1 VDPDNRRPVDYDLR
15 REMLS
20 ELQSS
25 MNVDEILRR
34 MDTGMPK
41 LYVTHKALLLRREH
55 PEWFG
60 EEAAYTPMVAEGS
73 KSDHLIG
80 FRRGDSVAVFVP
92 RWPLRLGG
100 SWAGTSVDL
109 PPGHWKNIFTGETV
123 MGGRLRVQSVLRR
136 FPVALL
142 TREAE

>member
-1 VDPDNRRPVDYDLR
+1 
-15 REMLS
+15 MLS
-20 ELQSS
+20 ELQDG
-25 MNVDEILRR
+25 MDVDEILRR
-34 MDTGMPK
+34 MDNGMPK
-41 LYVTHKALLLRREH
+41 LYVTHKALRLRREH

-60 EEAAYTPMVAEGS
+60 AEMAYTPIVAEGS

-100 SWAGTSVDL
+100 SWAGTLVEL
-109 PPGHWKNIFTGETV
+109 PPGQWKNIFTGEEM
-123 MGGRLRVQSVLRR
+123 MGGRLRVQSLLRR